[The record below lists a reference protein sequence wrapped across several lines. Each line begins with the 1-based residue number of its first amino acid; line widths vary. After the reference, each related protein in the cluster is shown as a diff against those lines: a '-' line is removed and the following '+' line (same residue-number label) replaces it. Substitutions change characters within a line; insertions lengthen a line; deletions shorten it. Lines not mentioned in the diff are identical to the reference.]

1 MINVERVYNTLFKI
15 ILNLRSEKIKYLKT
29 FLKWQTPSWSGSI
42 KHCFSISFDFDNDL
56 DILMYNMTLDF
67 NEETIDRFNIAT
79 TDDCFLVFV
88 GGKYVDMIDQVA
100 SKVEIIGKKIQSKA
114 KVFFLDANGKKMR
127 TMKDTYPPLVTI
139 FLRSK

>member
-1 MINVERVYNTLFKI
+1 MYNTLFKI

-100 SKVEIIGKKIQSKA
+100 SKVEIIGKKILSKA
-114 KVFFLDANGKKMR
+114 KVFFLDTNDKKMR
-127 TMKDTYPPLVTI
+127 SMKETYPPLVTI
-139 FLRSK
+139 IFTI

>member
-100 SKVEIIGKKIQSKA
+100 SKVEIIGKKIYIWSLQ
-114 KVFFLDANGKKMR
+114 G
-127 TMKDTYPPLVTI
+127 
-139 FLRSK
+139 